1 MPSEN
6 RTRMRS
12 SFPPT
17 PSEIERVPARYLFAI
32 SAVSETSEDRTTTGE
47 LREYLDVT
55 PASVTEMLSKLDDR
69 GLVDYETYRG
79 ATLTDRGEALAMRV
93 SWRFCVVSTFFDSEL
108 DTRLDE
114 RTAFDIGF
122 VLPKNSVY
130 RLQELSGSPCLDLC
144 PEARHGVDGCV
155 V

>member
-6 RTRMRS
+6 RTRTWS
-12 SFPPT
+12 SLPNTPP
-17 PSEIERVPARYLFAI
+17 EIERAPARYLFAI
-32 SAVSETSEDRTTTGE
+32 SVLSETGEDRTTTGE
-47 LREYLDVT
+47 LRKYLDVT

-69 GLVDYETYRG
+69 GLVDYERYRG
-79 ATLTDRGEALAMRV
+79 ATLTDRGETLAMRV
-93 SWRFCVVSTFFDSEL
+93 SWRFCVVTTFFDSEL

-122 VLPKNSVY
+122 VLPKNSVSH
-130 RLQELSGSPCLDLC
+130 LHELSGSPCLDLC
-144 PEARHGVDGCV
+144 PKARHGIDRCV

>member
-6 RTRMRS
+6 RARTRS
-12 SFPPT
+12 SFPHT
-17 PSEIERVPARYLFAI
+17 HLEIERAPARYLFAI
-32 SAVSETSEDRTTTGE
+32 SVLSESGEDRTTTGE
-47 LREYLDVT
+47 LHKYLDVT

-79 ATLTDRGEALAMRV
+79 ATLTDRGEVLAMRV
-93 SWRFCVVSTFFDSEL
+93 SWRFCVVTTFFDSEL
-108 DTRLDE
+108 DTHLDE

-122 VLPKNSVY
+122 VLPKIGVS
-130 RLQELSGSPCLDLC
+130 RLQERSGSPCLDLC
-144 PEARHGVDGCV
+144 PEARNGVDGCV